1 MLINAA
7 SALSVLSVIVA
18 AQGSI
23 PTVRVSSAQA
33 RGAAKRYAYWG
44 AARGEIRAR
53 KSDGALTCL
62 SVERASSDRRSQLL
76 AEDDADNIAEK
87 EGRVFYQH
95 LGQLDEA
102 GARILLRRMGL

>member
-1 MLINAA
+1 MLINATNP
-7 SALSVLSVIVA
+7 LSVLSVIVA

-33 RGAAKRYAYWG
+33 RGRAKRYAYWG

-53 KSDGALTCL
+53 ERDGALTCL
-62 SVERASSDRRSQLL
+62 SVERARSDRRSQRL
-76 AEDDADNIAEK
+76 AEDDAD
-87 EGRVFYQH
+87 
-95 LGQLDEA
+95 GQLDEA